1 MFLLQFVLNF
11 KCVFLFRAVV
21 NFALSSLSEFHILCP
36 LRLKCQSIASVAP
49 GEADPGPVRW
59 VKDSNGKRIFP
70 CDWPGCNKCYSKSSH
85 LKAHRRT
92 HTGEKPYRCP
102 FDGCG
107 WAFRRSDE
115 LTRHVRRHTGERP
128 YVCKQCNQS
137 FPRSDHLAL
146 HMKRHQRDV
155 QNAIATVMSLP
166 TMAWEKLND
175 ISSHQDDDKVEEQQ
189 TEGEEEPTKR
199 RTESLTSE
207 PDVMYMTTA
216 PAIDQAELSHTTMDR
231 DAVSDGRDSLP
242 EKSTYIHEIEG
253 PLDHDGVM
261 RSSNSCGNKTGYEQ
275 TVSSEPETNVVS
287 HISEA
292 NVTNVTKA
300 NVTSNFAETNV
311 SEPSTTSNISEG
323 GIPLECGD
331 EITEDDSDLAPKQ
344 SKLEDSH
351 QNSHRAS
358 VSVESSCNS

>member
-1 MFLLQFVLNF
+1 M
-11 KCVFLFRAVV
+11 CT
-21 NFALSSLSEFHILCP
+21 LSTFDILCP

-70 CDWPGCNKCYSKSSH
+70 CDWQGCNKCYSKSSH

-175 ISSHQDDDKVEEQQ
+175 ISSHHDDDKVEEQQ
-189 TEGEEEPTKR
+189 TEGEEEPMKR

-216 PAIDQAELSHTTMDR
+216 PAIDQPELSHTTVDR
-231 DAVSDGRDSLP
+231 DAVSDGHDSLP

-261 RSSNSCGNKTGYEQ
+261 RSGNSCGNRSGQDQ
-275 TVSSEPETNVVS
+275 TVPSEAETNVAS
-287 HISEA
+287 HIAEV
-292 NVTNVTKA
+292 NVTNVTKT
-300 NVTSNFAETNV
+300 NVTSSVDETNV
-311 SEPSTTSNISEG
+311 VETSTTSDISEG
-323 GIPLECGD
+323 GVPQDHRDEMTGD
-331 EITEDDSDLAPKQ
+331 NSDLAPKQ

-351 QNSHRAS
+351 QNSHS
-358 VSVESSCNS
+358 VPVSVESSCNS